1 MRTEKSVLF
10 GAIMLTAAIAFVPVS
25 FAELNPTTQPDP
37 GLPTSSVDG
46 PNAPVVQPPTQPTN
60 VLQRA
65 QAMQEVTQ
73 LIQEDIAQNGQP
85 SDFIAMAKRIHARM
99 SPTTAATLEAGFPDS
114 LGSLAQAAVQSNGY
128 TVLSSQTYTS
138 SNTGNVP
145 ARRGSYLCRGNDCTW
160 IPGWMFWLIVILCVI
175 AG

>member
-10 GAIMLTAAIAFVPVS
+10 GAIMLAAAIAFVPVS

-85 SDFIAMAKRIHARM
+85 SDFIAMPRGFTPECRRRLPRRLKPDSRIRLGLSPKPQC
-99 SPTTAATLEAGFPDS
+99 SPTATRFCRARPTHRRIRATSRRAEDPICAEAMTARGFP
-114 LGSLAQAAVQSNGY
+114 
-128 TVLSSQTYTS
+128 
-138 SNTGNVP
+138 
-145 ARRGSYLCRGNDCTW
+145 
-160 IPGWMFWLIVILCVI
+160 
-175 AG
+175 AGCSG